1 MKGFE
6 GIKVS
11 IPTQEMNLNILETG
25 KSNLQDLVDYALLN
39 ENISQNS
46 DNNEND
52 RSTPKD
58 SYSKISE
65 KEYYTK
71 YKNQNHV
78 SSSSEYRSVKN
89 SIASRNM
96 QAHQQSDI
104 YDFFDE
110 DDDDDDEDN
119 AEKNIKFP
127 SPSNN
132 SLVEKTSSSSKKN
145 NDNEKTSGEV
155 HNEDSQISSL
165 SFSDRDDFI
174 YMSDDY
180 NVNQSED
187 DTISKSSNSNEILLT
202 NMSKS
207 ARKSKSSKNKK
218 ITKKS
223 AIMGRIFKNNAIRNE
238 QKLLN
243 NDQLFD
249 SLLEKSSASNI
260 RNASKSSVKLSLEYP
275 ESADCDNQSI
285 DGDKLDNTDN
295 TAASEAISEF
305 DSEIDEESRS
315 PIRTHQRKIVP
326 RLKARSSDD
335 EILSPK
341 DSDKTDNAILLE
353 TYHDNIGV
361 ASRKL
366 QRKCTTGK
374 QNVLAE
380 SWSSESDFEDFR
392 QFEEYSSIPKPQRHH
407 RRPRRSRRHCYS
419 NEQKLLENQNIEPD
433 TDIQS
438 SFIQENINPS
448 DDFHDKF
455 YDDNLDN
462 DDFPTDRSYKLC
474 DDLSIRKDS
483 DTELEK
489 HFDDGFSESKNP
501 RIKSKRLMFSKRRV
515 SFNSANN
522 IKNPESRRRRKQSQ
536 KPFDYDDEFKPTRIA
551 EPLTTQ
557 KRNKR
562 AASDKLYIWPSS
574 SDEEMPNAAVD
585 TSSRGPEPIEQHGWI
600 VGDSHKK
607 LVTMLAHAKGRK
619 LDDNATVK
627 EKKSRL
633 QS

>member
-1 MKGFE
+1 M
-6 GIKVS
+6 
-11 IPTQEMNLNILETG
+11 NILETA

-39 ENISQNS
+39 ENISHAS

-52 RSTPKD
+52 QSLSKD
-58 SYSKISE
+58 SYSKSSE
-65 KEYYTK
+65 KEFYTK

-78 SSSSEYRSVKN
+78 SSSSEYRNIKNNSVT
-89 SIASRNM
+89 SQDS
-96 QAHQQSDI
+96 QAQQQADV
-104 YDFFDE
+104 YDFFDDDDD

-119 AEKNIKFP
+119 IDKNIKFP
-127 SPSNN
+127 SPSTN
-132 SLVEKTSSSSKKN
+132 SLNEKNSLSSKKIN
-145 NDNEKTSGEV
+145 ESGEKTGDV
-155 HNEDSQISSL
+155 HNDDSQISSL

-202 NMSKS
+202 NLSKS
-207 ARKSKSSKNKK
+207 GKKSKICKNKK

-249 SLLEKSSASNI
+249 SLLEKSSASSI
-260 RNASKSSVKLSLEYP
+260 RNASKASAKLSLEYS
-275 ESADCDNQSI
+275 ESVDYSNNQSI
-285 DGDKLDNTDN
+285 DDGDKLDNTDN
-295 TAASEAISEF
+295 TAASEAISDF
-305 DSEIDEESRS
+305 DSEIDEKSRS
-315 PIRTHQRKIVP
+315 PVRTHQRKIVP

-335 EILSPK
+335 EILNPK
-341 DSDKTDNAILLE
+341 DPSDKTENAILLE
-353 TYHDNIGV
+353 TYQDNIGV

-419 NEQKLLENQNIEPD
+419 NEQKILENQNIEPD

-438 SFIQENINPS
+438 SFVQENINPS

-483 DTELEK
+483 DTELDK
-489 HFDDGFSESKNP
+489 HFDDGFSEAKNP

-515 SFNSANN
+515 SFNSTN

-574 SDEEMPNAAVD
+574 SDEELPNTTVD